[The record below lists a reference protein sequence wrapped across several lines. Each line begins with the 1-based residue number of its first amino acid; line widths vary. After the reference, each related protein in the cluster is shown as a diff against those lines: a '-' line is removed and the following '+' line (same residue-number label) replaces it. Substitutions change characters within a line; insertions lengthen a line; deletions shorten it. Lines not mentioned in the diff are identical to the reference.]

1 MSTSLEPI
9 PVPSTRNVKPLW
21 VAVGVLAAA
30 VVALGG
36 TLVYTQTRP
45 ATPAAQV
52 ASVDP
57 AASTASTTPNAAGA
71 QPASPPPTTAV
82 VTAPPLAAQA
92 NGAMQKQPPAGV
104 KSEYIAPKT
113 QARPAHR
120 QVARAQPA
128 PGEGYVVQAPQP
140 AATRPVC
147 HVCGTVESVTPVER
161 KGQGTGLG
169 AVGGGVVGALVG
181 NQFGGGNG
189 RTVATILGAVG
200 GGFAGNAIE
209 KNVRK
214 TTVYEIAIRMDDG
227 AVRHLERRAPVA
239 AGTRVTLQGNT
250 LRTADGTQIEPVPAQ
265 PAPAPAPTG
274 ANPYYTR
281 G

>member
-1 MSTSLEPI
+1 MNTSLEPI
-9 PVPSTRNVKPLW
+9 SAPAARNVKPLW

-36 TLVYTQTRP
+36 TLIYTQTRP
-45 ATPAAQV
+45 AAPAAQV

-57 AASTASTTPNAAGA
+57 ASTSTTAPDAAGTP
-71 QPASPPPTTAV
+71 PASPPPATAV
-82 VTAPPLAAQA
+82 VTAPPLAAQTG
-92 NGAMQKQPPAGV
+92 GATQKQSSAPVESGYV
-104 KSEYIAPKT
+104 APKKVA
-113 QARPAHR
+113 QPLHR
-120 QVARAQPA
+120 QIAAMQPA
-128 PGEGYVVQAPQP
+128 PGEPGYVVQAPPQQW
-140 AATRPVC
+140 THPVC

-161 KGQGTGLG
+161 QGRATGLG

-189 RTVATILGAVG
+189 RTAATILGAVG

-227 AVRHLERRAPVA
+227 KVRHLERRAPVA

-250 LRTADGTQIEPVPAQ
+250 LRIADGVQS
-265 PAPAPAPTG
+265 
-274 ANPYYTR
+274 
-281 G
+281 

>member
-1 MSTSLEPI
+1 MSASLEPI
-9 PVPSTRNVKPLW
+9 PAPPTRNVKPLW

-36 TLVYTQTRP
+36 TLIYTQTRS
-45 ATPAAQV
+45 AAPAAQV
-52 ASVDP
+52 ASVD
-57 AASTASTTPNAAGA
+57 
-71 QPASPPPTTAV
+71 QASPPPTTAV
-82 VTAPPLAAQA
+82 VTAPSLAAQA
-92 NGAMQKQPPAGV
+92 NGATQKQPLAPV
-104 KSEYIAPKT
+104 ESEYKAPKKVA
-113 QARPAHR
+113 QPMHR
-120 QVARAQPA
+120 QVAGMQPA
-128 PGEGYVVQAPQP
+128 PGEPAGYVVQAPPQP

-227 AVRHLERRAPVA
+227 TVRHLERRAPVA

-250 LRTADGTQIEPVPAQ
+250 LRTADGAQIEPVPAA
-265 PAPAPAPTG
+265 PAPAPAS

>member
-1 MSTSLEPI
+1 MSTPLEPT
-9 PVPSTRNVKPLW
+9 PAPAARNIKPLW

-36 TLVYTQTRP
+36 TLVYTQMRP
-45 ATPAAQV
+45 AVPAAQV

-57 AASTASTTPNAAGA
+57 ASASPAAPGAAST
-71 QPASPPPTTAV
+71 QPASPPPATAV
-82 VTAPPLAAQA
+82 VTAPPLAAQTH
-92 NGAMQKQPPAGV
+92 GEMQKQPTAVV
-104 KSEYIAPKT
+104 KPEYIAPKT
-113 QARPAHR
+113 EARSTHQ

-128 PGEGYVVQAPQP
+128 SGEGYVVQAPQP
-140 AATRPVC
+140 AAARPVC

-161 KGQGTGLG
+161 KGQATGLG

-250 LRTADGTQIEPVPAQ
+250 LRTVDGAQVEPVPVQ

>member
-1 MSTSLEPI
+1 MSASLEPI
-9 PVPSTRNVKPLW
+9 PSTRNVKPLW

-36 TLVYTQTRP
+36 TLIYTQTRP

-57 AASTASTTPNAAGA
+57 ASASTATTAAASA
-71 QPASPPPTTAV
+71 QPASPPPATAV

-92 NGAMQKQPPAGV
+92 DGVMQKQPPAPAE
-104 KSEYIAPKT
+104 SERKAPKKAA
-113 QARPAHR
+113 QPMHR

-128 PGEGYVVQAPQP
+128 SGEPGYVVQAPQQP
-140 AATRPVC
+140 THPVC

-161 KGQGTGLG
+161 KGQATGLG

-189 RTVATILGAVG
+189 RAVATILGAVG

-227 AVRHLERRAPVA
+227 KVRHLERRAPVA

-250 LRTADGTQIEPVPAQ
+250 LRTADGAQIEPVPAQ
-265 PAPAPAPTG
+265 PAPAPAPAS